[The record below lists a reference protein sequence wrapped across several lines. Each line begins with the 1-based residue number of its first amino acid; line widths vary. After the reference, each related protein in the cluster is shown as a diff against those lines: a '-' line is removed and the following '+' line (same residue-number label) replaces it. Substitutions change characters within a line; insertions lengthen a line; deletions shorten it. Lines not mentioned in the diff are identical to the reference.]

1 MPRILWGDN
10 EQRLLSEASAFT
22 GKYFPR
28 ATIVTTTDP
37 ENLIAATFQ
46 ETYDLV
52 VTDFNYE
59 GELTGLDVI
68 RQIRRLNPSTPIYLC
83 TNRIAS
89 QEARDG
95 LDLKQLLE
103 SQAKE
108 AGASGVIS
116 KMDLKHNPDYV
127 ADILRKHLQ

>member
-10 EQRLLSEASAFT
+10 EQGLLAEASRFM
-22 GKYFPR
+22 GRYFPR
-28 ATIVTTTDP
+28 AVLVTATDA

-68 RQIRRLNPSTPIYLC
+68 RQIRRLNTLTPIYLC

-89 QEARDG
+89 HEAREV
-95 LDLKQLLE
+95 LKLKHQLE
-103 SQAKE
+103 DQAKE

-127 ADILRKHLQ
+127 ADILRKHIG